1 MKRQRNAAQ
10 MKEQGGKSQD
20 QANEEEIS
28 NLSQRESRIMIAKLL

>member
-1 MKRQRNAAQ
+1 

-28 NLSQRESRIMIAKLL
+28 NLSQREFRIMIAKSL